1 VSGDDET
8 TPDVEPTDGVEID
21 KSAEGDKSTE
31 SDEPSTEA
39 DTSRDSDTSSETPP
53 RPKRAIPAIPLALVL
68 GLLAAGGLAG
78 WVYVSQYRPDTQ
90 TDGAVEHSAVNAA
103 RDGTVALL
111 SYKPDTLNQDFEAAK
126 THLSG
131 DFRNY
136 YDQFTKQVITPA
148 AQSKG
153 VTTMAQ
159 VVGAAATELH
169 RDSAVVLVF
178 VNQVTA
184 SKERPDPTMAASS
197 ILVSLAKQHGDWL
210 ITKFDPI

>member
-1 VSGDDET
+1 VSDNDET
-8 TPDVEPTDGVEID
+8 TPDIEPT
-21 KSAEGDKSTE
+21 E
-31 SDEPSTEA
+31 SEA
-39 DTSRDSDTSSETPP
+39 DIEPDSDASPESP
-53 RPKRAIPAIPLALVL
+53 RRRLAAVPVIPLALVL

-78 WVYVSQYRPDTQ
+78 WVYLSQYRPDTQ
-90 TDGAVEHSAVNAA
+90 TDNAVEQSAVNAA

-111 SYKPDTLNQDFEAAK
+111 SYKPATLNQDFEAAK
-126 THLSG
+126 SHLSG

-169 RDSAVVLVF
+169 RNSAVVLVF

-184 SKERPDPTMAASS
+184 SKERPDPTMASSS
-197 ILVSLAKQHGDWL
+197 ILVSVAKQHGDWL
-210 ITKFDPI
+210 ITKFDPV